1 MKPCIFGLQL
11 TMTNYRQVVR
21 TTKGGTIKLHAELDW
36 VYYAAVSVNKI
47 WYSTTTRTLEEAEEW
62 IAKTKAENK
71 QPRKPYPKRQ
81 YRQNHY
87 DAEEY
92 YYSFNNYLN

>member
-21 TTKGGTIKLHAELDW
+21 TTKGGTIKQHAELDW
-36 VYYAAVSVNKI
+36 VYYAAVSVNKV

-71 QPRKPYPKRQ
+71 QPRKPYPKRKQ
-81 YRQNHY
+81 RIY
-87 DAEEY
+87 DYDDYDDY
-92 YYSFNNYLN
+92 Y